1 MAGVKYRGLSSRTRW
16 LRWALAGGVVAIV
29 VAGTASDAVN
39 GLTRW
44 LGTDSSSLSWYASRL
59 FGFLAYGALTAS
71 VVYGLLLSTGI
82 LDAIAHRAVSF
93 TLHQELAALGLS
105 LTAIHGALLG
115 LDTTVPTSVT
125 AIIVPF
131 AGAYRPAWVGIGQL
145 AFYLS
150 VAVYA
155 SFWLRKRIGQRR
167 WRLVHYATFL
177 AFAGATA
184 HGLMTGSDTSAA
196 WALAIYAAAT
206 AVVVFLVLY
215 RVLLAV
221 TSRFTRRGVPLAV
234 REFGGD

>member
-1 MAGVKYRGLSSRTRW
+1 MKYRGLSSRTGW
-16 LRWALAGGVVAIV
+16 LRWGLAGAVVAIV
-29 VAGTASDAVN
+29 VAGTAPDAMN
-39 GLTRW
+39 GLARW
-44 LGTDSSSLSWYASRL
+44 LDTDSSSLSWYASRL

-71 VVYGLLLSTGI
+71 VIYGLLLSTGI

-125 AIIVPF
+125 AIVVPF
-131 AGAYRPAWVGIGQL
+131 AGTFRPVWVGMGQL

-150 VAVYA
+150 IAVYA
-155 SFWLRKRIGQRR
+155 SFWVRKRIGPKR
-167 WRLVHYATFL
+167 WRLVHYTTFL

-184 HGLMTGSDTSAA
+184 HGLMTGTDTSAT
-196 WALAIYAAAT
+196 WALTVYAASAG
-206 AVVVFLVLY
+206 AVVFLVLY

-221 TSRFTRRGVPLAV
+221 ASRFTRRGVPLAA
-234 REFGGD
+234 RELGGN